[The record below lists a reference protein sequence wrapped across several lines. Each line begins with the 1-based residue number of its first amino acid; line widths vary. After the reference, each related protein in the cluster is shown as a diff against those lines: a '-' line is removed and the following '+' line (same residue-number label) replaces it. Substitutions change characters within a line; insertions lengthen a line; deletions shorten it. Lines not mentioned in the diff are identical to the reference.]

1 MVVNFCKVA
10 EKSGMRTE
18 GYQFLMMSSPISVNN
33 AGASSGAPGME
44 TVVAVALGALAAV
57 FLGALLVLL
66 VICRRQR
73 YYYNQKDSQ
82 DLNSDLL
89 EGDNDLGLGLE
100 AWEGEEWLAGAERW
114 VDDATGLA
122 PPCIAVLRS
131 CHSLAASL
139 TAIAGTVNS
148 NTVPL
153 EIVDVA
159 RRIPPRVDDV
169 VRSLYPPL
177 DARLLEARVAA
188 LVLAVTNL
196 ALVTKHG
203 VPKNQARKLAF
214 IDQALHD
221 MDSHLLILRD
231 AALAQEAA
239 CSIPVSTS
247 V

>member
-1 MVVNFCKVA
+1 M
-10 EKSGMRTE
+10 T
-18 GYQFLMMSSPISVNN
+18 MSSPISMSN
-33 AGASSGAPGME
+33 AGPPTTATGME

-73 YYYNQKDSQ
+73 CYYNQKDSAE
-82 DLNSDLL
+82 LSSDLL
-89 EGDNDLGLGLE
+89 EGENITGLGLDV
-100 AWEGEEWLAGAERW
+100 WESEEWLAGAERW

-139 TAIAGTVNS
+139 TTIAGTVNS

-188 LVLAVTNL
+188 LVLAVTHL

-203 VPKNQARKLAF
+203 VPKSQARKLAF
-214 IDQALHD
+214 IDQALND
-221 MDSHLLILRD
+221 MDTHLLVLRN
-231 AALAQEAA
+231 AALAQEVA
-239 CSIPVSTS
+239 CSIPASTP

>member
-1 MVVNFCKVA
+1 
-10 EKSGMRTE
+10 
-18 GYQFLMMSSPISVNN
+18 MMSSPVSISNTGPI
-33 AGASSGAPGME
+33 AGASGME

-66 VICRRQR
+66 VLCKRQR
-73 YYYNQKDSQ
+73 CYYNQKDSP
-82 DLNSDLL
+82 DLSSDLL
-89 EGDNDLGLGLE
+89 EGENFSGLGLD
-100 AWEGEEWLAGAERW
+100 AWESEEWLAGAERW

-122 PPCIAVLRS
+122 PLCIAVLRS
-131 CHSLAASL
+131 CHALASSL

-188 LVLAVTNL
+188 LVLAVTHL

-203 VPKNQARKLAF
+203 VSKSHARKLAF
-214 IDQALHD
+214 IDQALSD
-221 MDSHLLILRD
+221 MDSHLSILRN
-231 AALAQEAA
+231 AALAQEVA
-239 CSIPVSTS
+239 CSVPASTPV
-247 V
+247 